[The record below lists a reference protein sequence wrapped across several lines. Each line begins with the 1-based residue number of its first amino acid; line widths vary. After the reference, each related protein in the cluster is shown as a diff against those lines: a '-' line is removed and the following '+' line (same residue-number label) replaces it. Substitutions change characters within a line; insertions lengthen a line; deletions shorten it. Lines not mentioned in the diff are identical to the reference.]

1 MLGIISYSILI
12 GHLCIVDKTIKKF
25 LFCSMKSVIFIF
37 IFAVNYYVKF
47 VILYVQC
54 SIIVM

>member
-1 MLGIISYSILI
+1 
-12 GHLCIVDKTIKKF
+12 
-25 LFCSMKSVIFIF
+25 MKSVIFIF

-54 SIIVM
+54 SIIVMWIFMICQQGYTVCSTVK